1 MLIPFG
7 MDVFEEGGADQPT
20 EQGLP
25 KASLIALIVGAL
37 GLVLGVAGLI
47 VGLGAAKSADK
58 LAEDF
63 GNYPGDTEVMRNE
76 IQALAEAVSKLD
88 ADASKLSRQD
98 RLLQDNTK
106 NAFDTVQKSISEN
119 RKSIAELTARVVEI
133 GEILQGVSSPKA
145 PVSKAQETESIAVE
159 GGIDVASGASGVHY
173 VESGDTLSKIA
184 KQYGVS
190 LSDLQGANPTV
201 NPRALQIGQEIVI
214 P

>member
-1 MLIPFG
+1 
-7 MDVFEEGGADQPT
+7 MDVFEEGGADHST
-20 EQGLP
+20 EQGLS
-25 KASLIALIVGAL
+25 KSSLIALIVGGL
-37 GLVLGVAGLI
+37 GLVLGVSGLI
-47 VGLGAAKSADK
+47 VGLGAAKTADK

-63 GNYPGDTEVMRNE
+63 GNYPSETETIRNE
-76 IQALAEAVSKLD
+76 MQTLAEAVSKLD
-88 ADASKLSRQD
+88 SDVSKLARQD

-133 GEILQGVSSPKA
+133 GEILQGVSSPKSA
-145 PVSKAQETESIAVE
+145 TARPQEKESAADAAGV
-159 GGIDVASGASGVHY
+159 DVPSNVGGVHY

>member
-1 MLIPFG
+1 
-7 MDVFEEGGADQPT
+7 MDVFEDGGADQPT

-25 KASLIALIVGAL
+25 KASLIALIVGGL

-47 VGLGAAKSADK
+47 VGLGAAKSADT
-58 LAEDF
+58 LSEEF
-63 GNYPGDTEVMRNE
+63 GNYPNDAEVIRKE
-76 IQALAEAVSKLD
+76 VQALTEAVSKLD
-88 ADASKLSRQD
+88 ADVSKLSRQD

-119 RKSIAELTARVVEI
+119 RKSIAELTSRVVEI
-133 GEILQGVSSPKA
+133 GEILQGVSSQKV
-145 PVSKAQETESIAVE
+145 PVLRAEETGSIPVE
-159 GGIDVASGASGVHY
+159 AGSDVAIGTSGVHY

-190 LSDLQGANPTV
+190 LSDLQGANPSV
-201 NPRALQIGQEIVI
+201 NPRTLQIGQEIVI